1 MKLDPYFIYKINSK
15 LIKDKFK
22 GLNDK
27 TLRKHRG
34 NLYDLGCINDF

>member
-1 MKLDPYFIYKINSK
+1 MKLDPYFMPYTK

-34 NLYDLGCINDF
+34 NIYNLGFINDS